1 MPFDYYCKEPL
12 LGWAESSVLV
22 QFLCPTSMLP
32 CQKLETRCDERVIK
46 EDDNMVSDKNAMR
59 DCSSRNIDIEKE
71 DIEKEGGVVTY
82 TYFHEV
88 ADSLSRTC

>member
-1 MPFDYYCKEPL
+1 
-12 LGWAESSVLV
+12 
-22 QFLCPTSMLP
+22 MLP
-32 CQKLETRCDERVIK
+32 CQKLETRCDVRVIK
-46 EDDNMVSDKNAMR
+46 EDDNMVSDKNAMK
-59 DCSSRNIDIEKE
+59 DCSSRNIDIEKEDIEKE